1 MSQRV
6 NRIAFINPNGE
17 LETVS
22 PDGNDRR
29 LLTLGDR
36 YFQFP
41 AWSPDGRRVAAVG
54 GAPDGSAGVF
64 VFEDES
70 GDAPY
75 PSPPRA
81 IYESDREAP
90 IYVFWSPDGRHLS
103 FITNRPNEQS
113 LGLHVASVTDAMSY
127 PFGQASSRL
136 VATGRPCFWDWSTDG
151 KRILLHTGTASEEGS
166 QLKFIDPF
174 NPASGNANIARPG
187 LFQAPGIARSGRF
200 WAFGQVSRA
209 GELQLVVDGRGV
221 SNRLLV
227 PHHGVAAMSWSPTH
241 DQLAYI
247 SPTEPVRTSYGP
259 LRVLDATTGKVTLLT
274 DDIVLAF
281 FWSPDGRRIAYF
293 TLAHIAEHV
302 RNSILP
308 NADAAARDG
317 GFRNGAEIEPEQEEA
332 AESDEGAE
340 ARAPWFNLWVVDIE
354 QDEHRLITT
363 FEPVEAFVNYFL
375 PFFDQY
381 ALSHRIWSPDGDA
394 VVLPM
399 AKRDEEG
406 GKRTFIYVVPTLRRG
421 GPPRP
426 IAEGDMAFWS
436 QC

>member
-1 MSQRV
+1 MSRRV

-17 LETVS
+17 LETIS
-22 PDGNDRR
+22 PDGSDRR
-29 LLTLGDR
+29 SLTLGDR

-41 AWSPDGRRVAAVG
+41 AWSPDGRRIAAVG

-64 VFEDES
+64 VFEDEA
-70 GDAPY
+70 GDTLYLA
-75 PSPPRA
+75 PPRA
-81 IYESDREAP
+81 IYENDHEAP

-113 LGLHVASVTDAMSY
+113 LGLHVASVTDAMSH

-136 VATGRPCFWDWSTDG
+136 VATGRPCFWDWSADG
-151 KRILLHTGTASEEGS
+151 KRILLHTGTISEEGS

-174 NPASGNANIARPG
+174 NPASGNASIARPG

-209 GELQLVVDGRGV
+209 GEPQLVVDGR
-221 SNRLLV
+221 SADNRMLV
-227 PHHGVAAMSWSPTH
+227 PHHGIAAMSWSPTR

-247 SPTEPVRTSYGP
+247 SPTEPARTYYGP

-340 ARAPWFNLWVVDIE
+340 ARALWFNLWVVDIE
-354 QDEHRLITT
+354 QDEHQLITT

-381 ALSHRIWSPDGDA
+381 ALSHRIWSPDSDA

-399 AKRDEEG
+399 AKRDEASGEHA
-406 GKRTFIYVVPTLRRG
+406 FIYVVPTLRQG

-426 IAEGDMAFWS
+426 IAEGNMAFWS
-436 QC
+436 LC